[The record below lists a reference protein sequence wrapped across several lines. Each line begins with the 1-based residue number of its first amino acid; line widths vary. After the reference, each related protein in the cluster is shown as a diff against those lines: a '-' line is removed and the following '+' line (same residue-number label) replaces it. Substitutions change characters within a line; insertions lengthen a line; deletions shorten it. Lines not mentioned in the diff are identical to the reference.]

1 MIITS
6 NQQRVDNPRTLVTTN
21 QSDYTVDK
29 TIRQHLFHNDD
40 PRTLV
45 YSLDRRP
52 SLCDNTDSLDQ
63 DMVLHNWNR
72 NIQSTDNLKKGIEKG
87 IQMT

>member
-1 MIITS
+1 M
-6 NQQRVDNPRTLVTTN
+6 DMVTTN

-29 TIRQHLFHNDD
+29 NIRPHLFHIDD
-40 PRTLV
+40 PDTLV

-52 SLCDNTDSLDQ
+52 SLCYSNDSLDQ

-72 NIQSTDNLKKGIEKG
+72 NIQSTDNLKKGIEKC